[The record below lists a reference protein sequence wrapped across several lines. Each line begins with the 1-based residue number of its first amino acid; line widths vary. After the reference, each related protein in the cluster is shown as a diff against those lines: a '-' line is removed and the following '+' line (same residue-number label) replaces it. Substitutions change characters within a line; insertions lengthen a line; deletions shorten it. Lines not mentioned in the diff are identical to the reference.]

1 MLDNCPLVPELIE
14 GMGADGIFPVGTTT
28 ETWVAVDGRGNRDT
42 LSFTVT
48 LIATN
53 DLPTI
58 DPIADVTVDEDDSPV
73 TVELTGISYGNDLEE
88 QTLTLTA
95 ESDNAELV
103 SAITVNYTSGSTGSL
118 EIDLAPDAHGTA
130 LITVS
135 VEDSEGGMVYETFTL
150 TVVSVNDAPYLVNPI
165 GDQTVNASFV
175 LEVPV
180 SPELGELFDDAD
192 GDELTISA
200 MLEGGDPLP
209 AWAELINDLLVF
221 SPMIEDTGLSL
232 IHI

>member
-1 MLDNCPLVPELIE
+1 
-14 GMGADGIFPVGTTT
+14 
-28 ETWVAVDGRGNRDT
+28 
-42 LSFTVT
+42 
-48 LIATN
+48 
-53 DLPTI
+53 
-58 DPIADVTVDEDDSPV
+58 
-73 TVELTGISYGNDLEE
+73 
-88 QTLTLTA
+88 
-95 ESDNAELV
+95 
-103 SAITVNYTSGSTGSL
+103 L
-118 EIDLAPDAHGTA
+118 EIELAPDAHGTA

-135 VEDSEGGMVYETFTL
+135 VEDSEGGMVSETFTL
-150 TVVSVNDAPYLVNPI
+150 TVNPVNDAPYLVNPI

-221 SPMIEDTGLSL
+221 SPLIADTGCVNIVIMATDPEGATATDTFQLCVEGYPVSAGDIASSEFNVNLYPNPARDVVNLEIKSSSYGPVDLSVYTITGRL
-232 IHI
+232 VLRKNFSNNQLVTFSMADHVSGLYFVKLQMDGKLAVKKLVLDRR